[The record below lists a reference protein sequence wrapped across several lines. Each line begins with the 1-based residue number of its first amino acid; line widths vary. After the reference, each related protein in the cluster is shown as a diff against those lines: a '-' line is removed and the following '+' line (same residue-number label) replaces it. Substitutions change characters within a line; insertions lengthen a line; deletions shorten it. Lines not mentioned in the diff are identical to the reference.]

1 MMSLILTIGFIML
14 MFLRV
19 PVSMAI
25 GLSTLVPLLLLD
37 RNLIVIPQFML
48 EGMNSAALLAVPF
61 FILAGNLF
69 NVLGLSRRIWD
80 FAQALVGHLR
90 GGLGH
95 VMVIS
100 NMIFAGISGSALA
113 DAAGLGVIGIPAIDL
128 WRHRTGVD
136 RPAVS
141 GRCRSRLCH
150 RLCHDGRCLFSRGD
164 GPRGRAFGA
173 A

>member
-1 MMSLILTIGFIML
+1 MMSLILTVGFVVL

-25 GLSTLVPLLLLD
+25 ALSTLPPLLMLD

-61 FILAGNLF
+61 FIVAGNLF

-80 FAQALVGHLR
+80 FAQSVFGHLR

-95 VMVIS
+95 VNV
-100 NMIFAGISGSALA
+100 L
-113 DAAGLGVIGIPAIDL
+113 
-128 WRHRTGVD
+128 
-136 RPAVS
+136 
-141 GRCRSRLCH
+141 
-150 RLCHDGRCLFSRGD
+150 
-164 GPRGRAFGA
+164 
-173 A
+173 